1 MKKKLFILL
10 AIVTTFIMSLGVS
23 SCSSSDD
30 DNPSL
35 AFDTNII
42 VGKWTITD
50 VSGTSD
56 WYWIAKGKTLEFKN
70 DGSCQTDFN
79 MENAYKIKNGRVETF
94 YKATEEPMLIYTLQ
108 ANNNGVLTVK
118 VSGTLDESNLFV
130 IIKIKK

>member
-10 AIVTTFIMSLGVS
+10 AIATTFIMSFAFS

-30 DNPSL
+30 DTPSL

-50 VSGTSD
+50 VSGNSD

-79 MENAYKIKNGRVETF
+79 MENAYKIKNGKVETF

-108 ANNNGVLTVK
+108 ANNNGILTVK
-118 VSGTLDESNLFV
+118 VSGTLDESNLSVV
-130 IIKIKK
+130 IKMKK

>member
-10 AIVTTFIMSLGVS
+10 AIATTFIMSFAFS

-30 DNPSL
+30 DTPSL
-35 AFDTNII
+35 AFDTNTI

-50 VSGTSD
+50 VSGNSD
-56 WYWIAKGKTLEFKN
+56 WYWIAEGKTLEFKN

-79 MENAYKIKNGRVETF
+79 MENAYKIKNGKIETF

-118 VSGTLDESNLFV
+118 VSGTLDESNLSV
-130 IIKIKK
+130 IIKMKK

>member
-10 AIVTTFIMSLGVS
+10 AIATTLIMSLGFS
-23 SCSSSDD
+23 SCSSDD

-118 VSGTLDESNLFV
+118 VSGTLDESNLSV